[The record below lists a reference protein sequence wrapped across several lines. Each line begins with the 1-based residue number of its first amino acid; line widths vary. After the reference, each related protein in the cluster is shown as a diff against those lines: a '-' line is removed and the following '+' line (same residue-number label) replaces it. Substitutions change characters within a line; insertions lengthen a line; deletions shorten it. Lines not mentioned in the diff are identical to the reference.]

1 MDSQGGAVT
10 AVFAT
15 RTDLSLERD
24 AQDRFLPW
32 LVAFMVFLAVLAF
45 ALAASVHQVA
55 GRWDQGA
62 RGTLTVQV
70 PVAES
75 DDGTALAAVLTLLRA
90 TPGVA
95 SAEPLADEQLA
106 RLIEPW
112 IGRVAA
118 GDIPIPRLIDVRI
131 RPGARPDLDSLRVR
145 LAAAAPGTVVDD
157 HRAWLVRLLAL
168 MRALEATALA
178 VLGLVLVVTVGT
190 VIFTTRTGLSIH
202 HEAIEVM
209 HLIGARDTYIA
220 RQFAG
225 RALALGLIGGAIGI
239 ALALPA
245 LAAIGALFGRE
256 SGGVLPE
263 VTFSLLQW
271 AAIGAMPLLVAL
283 TAMLTA
289 RFTVLA
295 SLARIL

>member
-1 MDSQGGAVT
+1 
-10 AVFAT
+10 VFST

-45 ALAASVHQVA
+45 ALAATVHQVA
-55 GRWDQGA
+55 GRWDKGA

-70 PVAES
+70 PVSDS
-75 DDGTALAAVLTLLRA
+75 DDDALPAVLELLRA
-90 TPGVA
+90 TPGIA
-95 SAEPLADEQLA
+95 SAEPLADDELA

-112 IGRVAA
+112 IGRIAA
-118 GDIPIPRLIDVRI
+118 GDIPMPRLIDVRT
-131 RPGARPDLDSLRVR
+131 RPGARPDLDTLRVR

-157 HRAWLVRLLAL
+157 HRAWLGRLLRL

-178 VLGLVLVVTVGT
+178 VLALVLVVTVGT

-209 HLIGARDTYIA
+209 HLIGAQDSYVA

-225 RALALGLIGGAIGI
+225 RALALGLKGGAIGLV
-239 ALALPA
+239 LALPA

-263 VTFSLLQW
+263 VTFSLLHW
-271 AAIGAMPLLVAL
+271 AAIAALPVAVAL
-283 TAMLTA
+283 TAMATA
-289 RFTVLA
+289 RITVQA

>member
-1 MDSQGGAVT
+1 M
-10 AVFAT
+10 FAT

-45 ALAASVHQVA
+45 ALAATVHQVA
-55 GRWDQGA
+55 GRWDKGA

-70 PVAES
+70 PVSES
-75 DDGTALAAVLTLLRA
+75 DDGAALAAVLALLRA
-90 TPGVA
+90 TPGIA

-106 RLIEPW
+106 LLIEPW

-118 GDIPIPRLIDVRI
+118 GDIPMPRLIDVRT
-131 RPGARPDLDSLRVR
+131 RPGARPDLESLRVR
-145 LAAAAPGTVVDD
+145 LAGAAPGTAVDD
-157 HRAWLVRLLAL
+157 HRAWLGRLLAL

-209 HLIGARDTYIA
+209 HLIGARDSYIA

-225 RALALGLIGGAIGI
+225 RALALGLKGGAIGLM
-239 ALALPA
+239 LALPA
-245 LAAIGALFGRE
+245 LATIGALFGRE

-263 VTFSLLQW
+263 VTFSLLHW
-271 AAIGAMPLLVAL
+271 AAIGALPLMVAL
-283 TAMLTA
+283 TAMVTA

>member
-1 MDSQGGAVT
+1 MFSP
-10 AVFAT
+10 

-55 GRWDQGA
+55 ERWDKGA

-70 PVAES
+70 PVQDA
-75 DDGTALAAVLTLLRA
+75 DAGAALQAVLALLRA

-95 SAEPLADEQLA
+95 SAEPLADEHLA

-112 IGRVAA
+112 IGRGAT
-118 GDIPIPRLIDVRI
+118 GDIPIPRLIDVQTQ
-131 RPGARPDLDSLRVR
+131 PDARPDLTALRAR
-145 LAAAAPGTVVDD
+145 LADVAPGTAIDD
-157 HRAWLVRLLAL
+157 HQAWLGRLLAL
-168 MRALEATALA
+168 MRALEATALTL
-178 VLGLVLVVTVGT
+178 LGLVLVVTIGT

-209 HLIGARDTYIA
+209 HLIGARDSYIA

-225 RALALGLIGGAIGI
+225 RALALGLKGGAIGLM
-239 ALALPA
+239 LAMPA
-245 LAAIGALFGRE
+245 LAAVGVLFGQE
-256 SGGVLPE
+256 SGSVLPE
-263 VTFSLLQW
+263 VSFSFLHW
-271 AAIGAMPLLVAL
+271 VAIGAMPVMVAL

-295 SLARIL
+295 SLSRIL

>member
-1 MDSQGGAVT
+1 MFSP
-10 AVFAT
+10 

-55 GRWDQGA
+55 ERWDKGA

-70 PVAES
+70 PVQDA
-75 DDGTALAAVLTLLRA
+75 DAGAALQAVLVLLRA
-90 TPGVA
+90 TPGIA
-95 SAEPLADEQLA
+95 SAEPLTDEHLA

-112 IGRVAA
+112 IGRGAT
-118 GDIPIPRLIDVRI
+118 GDIPIPRLIDVRAQ
-131 RPGARPDLDSLRVR
+131 PDVRPDLESLRVR
-145 LAAAAPGTVVDD
+145 LAGVAPGTVVDD
-157 HRAWLVRLLAL
+157 HQAWLGRLLAL
-168 MRALEATALA
+168 MRALEATALTL
-178 VLGLVLVVTVGT
+178 LGLVLVVTIGT

-209 HLIGARDTYIA
+209 HLIGAQDSYIA
-220 RQFAG
+220 QQFAG
-225 RALALGLIGGAIGI
+225 RALALGLKGGAIGLM
-239 ALALPA
+239 LALPA
-245 LAAIGALFGRE
+245 LAAVGVLFGQE
-256 SGGVLPE
+256 SGSVLPE
-263 VTFSLLQW
+263 VSFSLLHW
-271 AAIGAMPLLVAL
+271 AAIGAMPVMVAL

-295 SLARIL
+295 SLSRVL